1 MEVFVV
7 VDNEEEFYIC
17 CMSSEC
23 HTCVPFDQDFD
34 KALDFGGKRKK
45 NIFFY
50 LLLAANTR
58 CERTLT
64 YYHLIYTALR

>member
-45 NIFFY
+45 QLFFFTSRWQR
-50 LLLAANTR
+50 TR
-58 CERTLT
+58 GVNE
-64 YYHLIYTALR
+64 H